1 MNFNNKTKELGMKPE
16 TQEKRS
22 KNAAFRDMVKDLD
35 VKNLTAKWAVE
46 DYNEHYFNG
55 EKDFAPETS
64 DVLEFDDIDDNDY
77 YLD

>member
-1 MNFNNKTKELGMKPE
+1 MGLKPKT
-16 TQEKRS
+16 EKIRS
-22 KNAAFRDMVKDLD
+22 RNQAFKDMVKDMD
-35 VKNLTAKWAVE
+35 VEKLAAKWAVE

-55 EKDFAPETS
+55 EKDYAPEVN

>member
-1 MNFNNKTKELGMKPE
+1 MGLKPKT
-16 TQEKRS
+16 EKVRS
-22 KNAAFRDMVKDLD
+22 RIQAFKDMVKDMD
-35 VKNLTAKWAVE
+35 VEKLAAKWAVE

-55 EKDFAPETS
+55 EKDYSPETN

>member
-35 VKNLTAKWAVE
+35 VKNLAAKWAVE

-55 EKDFAPETS
+55 EKDYAPEIS

>member
-1 MNFNNKTKELGMKPE
+1 MKKE

-22 KNAAFRDMVKDLD
+22 RNAAFRDMVKDLD
-35 VKNLTAKWAVE
+35 VKNLAAKWAVE
-46 DYNEHYFNG
+46 DYTQHYFSG
-55 EKDFAPETS
+55 EKDYSPETS

>member
-35 VKNLTAKWAVE
+35 VKNLAAKWAVE

-55 EKDFAPETS
+55 EKDYAPETS